1 MHRLR
6 TSALSCLEF
15 LGGRW
20 KGAPRWLYLAGV
32 IALAF
37 YLVNAAHY
45 VKEPIRIEES
55 EWPVMAKAIYETGK
69 PVLPPDKTHVIRLDA
84 EWNRELHPLIG
95 AWHPPLYLYT
105 AATSMAFLGTNSPY
119 RQRLVGVIGLLLAAG
134 LIVLIARET
143 VKRWQLIGGV
153 AAILLLI
160 NPFGIQGS
168 TFLDI
173 DTQVYAPIL
182 MLAIW
187 TAIRLAKRRE
197 ALGPWQ
203 VAALAFVIALVCWTK
218 LTTAIVLVGVL
229 GVWWVLSR
237 RPIWRAVLEAAAFI
251 GGGAALF
258 FGTYAL
264 WCKATNIP
272 FSYTFEVTF
281 EQKSNRLF
289 SEWWVVEHAVH
300 WHLRWFGLALAILA
314 AVYLV
319 DLLRNFVG
327 SWKLRPLDLP
337 YLFAIGVLV
346 TYVVLSPT
354 DGTFQGKYCFPALV
368 AIILP
373 ITWMLLRRPTPE
385 QRRWVIWP
393 AAIGLGVVAAL
404 LIGDQI
410 THLAEF
416 DVHYGTW
423 GHEAGIAA
431 ISAAAMGLAWLLGGK
446 RGFGAGVV
454 VVLAILFV
462 SQSIH
467 SYHANTSP
475 LYPSTDTDE
484 FVALADN
491 INATTSPEDI
501 VIGPKDLDYYL
512 HSFVIWGEE
521 GFARGDELEAQRI
534 RENPRI
540 TAFARDSFGPPV
552 GPLTE
557 EVLNQCF
564 LKREAFAT
572 ASVAYRSQ
580 NCE

>member
-1 MHRLR
+1 VETVTKRLD
-6 TSALSCLEF
+6 ACLRF

-20 KGAPRWLYLAGV
+20 KGAPRWLLIAGV
-32 IALAF
+32 LALGF
-37 YLVNAAHY
+37 YLVNAIHF

-55 EWPVMAKAIYETGK
+55 EWPPMAKAIYETGK
-69 PVLPPDKTHVIRLDA
+69 PELSPDKTHVIRLTN
-84 EWNRELHPLIG
+84 EWTRETNPLIG

-105 AATSMAFLGTNSPY
+105 AATSMAFLGTESPY
-119 RQRLVGVIGLLLAAG
+119 RQRLVGVAALLLAAV
-134 LIVLIARET
+134 LIVLIAREVT
-143 VKRWQLIGGV
+143 RRWQVIGGV

-187 TAIRLAKRRE
+187 LAIRFAKRRE

-203 VAALAFVIALVCWTK
+203 VTGLAVAIALVCWTK

-229 GVWWVLSR
+229 AVWWVLSR
-237 RPIWRAVLEAAAFI
+237 RPIRRGIAEAVAFI
-251 GGGAALF
+251 GAGAGLF

-264 WCKATNIP
+264 WCAATGIP

-289 SEWWVVEHAVH
+289 SEWLVVEHAVH
-300 WHLRWFGLALAILA
+300 WHLRWFGLALIILGAI
-314 AVYLV
+314 YLL
-319 DLLRNFVG
+319 DLLRSFVG
-327 SWKLRPLDLP
+327 SWRLRPLDLP
-337 YLFAIGVLV
+337 FLFALGVLV

-368 AIILP
+368 ALILP

-393 AAIGLGVVAAL
+393 AAIGLGAIAAA

-416 DVHYGTW
+416 NVHYGTW
-423 GHEAGIAA
+423 NHELGIAL
-431 ISAAAMGLAWLLGGK
+431 ISGLAMGLAWLLGGR

-462 SQSIH
+462 AQSIH
-467 SYHANTSP
+467 SYRANTSP
-475 LYPSTDTDE
+475 LYPTPDTNE
-484 FVALADN
+484 FVALGDN
-491 INATTSPEDI
+491 INAATKPDDI

-512 HSFVIWGEE
+512 DSYVIWGEE

-534 RENPRI
+534 REDPRI

-564 LKREAFAT
+564 TKREELLT
-572 ASVAYRSQ
+572 ASVAYRTKS
-580 NCE
+580 CK

>member
-1 MHRLR
+1 MDDSRTTLLAGLR
-6 TSALSCLEF
+6 F
-15 LGGRW
+15 FGGRW
-20 KGAPRWLYLAGV
+20 KGAPRWLYVAGA

-37 YLVNAAHY
+37 YLVNAAHFA
-45 VKEPIRIEES
+45 KQPLRIEES

-69 PVLPPDKTHVIRLDA
+69 PVLDADKSHVIRLDT
-84 EWNRELHPLIG
+84 EWKRETNPLVG

-119 RQRLVGVIGLLLAAG
+119 RQRIVGIVGLLLSAV
-134 LIVLIARET
+134 LIVLIAREVT
-143 VKRWQLIGGV
+143 KRWQVIGGV

-173 DTQVYAPIL
+173 DTQAYAPIL
-182 MLAIW
+182 LLAMW

-203 VAALAFVIALVCWTK
+203 VAALALVIALVCWTK

-237 RPIWRAVLEAAAFI
+237 RPIWRSLVEAAAFI
-251 GGGAALF
+251 GAGAGLF

-264 WCKATNIP
+264 WCWATSIP

-289 SEWWVVEHAVH
+289 SEWWVVAHAVH
-300 WHLRWFGLALAILA
+300 WHLRWFGLALVILA

-319 DLLRNFVG
+319 DLLRHFVRD
-327 SWKLRPLDLP
+327 WKLRPLDLP
-337 YLFAIGVLV
+337 YLFALGVLV

-368 AIILP
+368 ALILP
-373 ITWMLLRRPTPE
+373 ITWMLLRRPTPD

-393 AAIGLGVVAAL
+393 VAIGLGVVAAA

-423 GHEAGIAA
+423 GHELGIAA
-431 ISAAAMGLAWLLGGK
+431 ISGAAMGLAWLLGGR

-462 SQSIH
+462 AQSIH
-467 SYHANTSP
+467 SYRADTSP
-475 LYPSTDTDE
+475 LYPTPDTKE
-484 FVALADN
+484 FVALYND
-491 INATTSPEDI
+491 INAATKPDDI
-501 VIGPKDLDYYL
+501 VIGPKDLDFYL
-512 HSFVIWGEE
+512 DSYVIWGEE

-534 RENPRI
+534 REDPRI

-552 GPLTE
+552 GPITE
-557 EVLNQCF
+557 ELLNTCF
-564 LKREAFAT
+564 LKRETFAT
-572 ASVAYRSQ
+572 ASVAYRTRS
-580 NCE
+580 CD

>member
-1 MHRLR
+1 MDAVRNSLR
-6 TSALSCLEF
+6 SCARF
-15 LGGRW
+15 LAGRW
-20 KGAPRWLYLAGV
+20 KGAPRWLYLAGT

-37 YLVNAAHY
+37 YLVNAVHFA
-45 VKEPIRIEES
+45 KEPIRIEES
-55 EWPVMAKAIYETGK
+55 EWPPMAKAIYETGK
-69 PVLPPDKTHVIRLDA
+69 PEIAADQSHVIRLNS
-84 EWNRELHPLIG
+84 EWKQETSPLIG

-105 AATSMAFLGTNSPY
+105 AAVSMAFVGTHSPY
-119 RQRLVGVIGLLLAAG
+119 RLRIVGIVGLLLAAV
-134 LIVLIARET
+134 LILLIAREVT
-143 VKRWQLIGGV
+143 KRWQVIGGV

-187 TAIRLAKRRE
+187 LAIRYAKRKE

-203 VAALAFVIALVCWTK
+203 VTVLAVAIALVCWTK

-229 GVWWVLSR
+229 AVWWVLAR
-237 RPIWRAVLEAAAFI
+237 RPIRRAVVEAVAFI
-251 GGGAALF
+251 GAGAGLF

-264 WCKATNIP
+264 WCAATGIP

-289 SEWWVVEHAVH
+289 SEWLVVDHAVH
-300 WHLRWFGLALAILA
+300 WHLRWFGLALLILA

-319 DLLRNFVG
+319 DLLRNFLG

-337 YLFAIGVLV
+337 YLFALGVLV
-346 TYVVLSPT
+346 TYVLLSPT

-368 AIILP
+368 ALILP

-393 AAIGLGVVAAL
+393 VAAGLGVIAAA

-416 DVHYGTW
+416 NVHYGTW
-423 GHEAGIAA
+423 DHELGIAA
-431 ISAAAMGLAWLLGGK
+431 ISGAAMGMAWLLGGR
-446 RGFGAGVV
+446 RGFGAGVI

-462 SQSIH
+462 AQSIH
-467 SYHANTSP
+467 SYRANTSP
-475 LYPSTDTDE
+475 LYPTPDTNE
-484 FVALADN
+484 FVALGDN
-491 INATTSPEDI
+491 INAATKPDDI
-501 VIGPKDLDYYL
+501 VVGPKDLDYYL
-512 HSFVIWGEE
+512 HSYVIWGEE
-521 GFARGDELEAQRI
+521 GFARGDALEAEAI
-534 RENPRI
+534 RDDPRI
-540 TAFARDSFGPPV
+540 TVFARDSFGPPI

-557 EVLNQCF
+557 EVLNRCF

-572 ASVAYRSQ
+572 ASAAYRTKS
-580 NCE
+580 CR